1 MDNNIIKGQAIPM
14 NQSNIDTDAIIPKQ
28 YLKSIKKTGFGPF
41 LFDSLRYLE
50 SGDLEST
57 DDRPLNKTFIL
68 NQKPYSMGNIIV
80 ANDNFG
86 CGSSREHAVWAL
98 KDYGIKA
105 IISTSFADIFY
116 RNSFKN
122 SLLLINVNKK
132 ELNSLLSKIDTHKK
146 YELTID
152 VLNQTITAPDSLAI
166 NFNINKSDKERI
178 IFGYDDIALT
188 LKNKMKISEYEK
200 KMIQKKPW
208 LFKNE
213 KK

>member
-1 MDNNIIKGQAIPM
+1 MDNNIIKGQAIPI

-28 YLKSIKKTGFGPF
+28 YLKSIRKTGFGPF

-50 SGDLEST
+50 PGNLEST
-57 DDRPLNKTFIL
+57 GDRPLNKTFIL
-68 NQKPYSMGNIIV
+68 NQKPYSTGNIII

-132 ELNSLLSKIDTHKK
+132 ELNGLFAEIDAHKK

-152 VLNQTITAPDSLAI
+152 VLNQTITAPDNLAI
-166 NFNINKSDKERI
+166 NFSINKSDKERI

-188 LKNKMKISEYEK
+188 LKNKTKISEYEK

-213 KK
+213 KN

>member
-1 MDNNIIKGQAIPM
+1 MDNNIIKGQAIPI

-57 DDRPLNKTFIL
+57 GDRPLNKTFIL
-68 NQKPYSMGNIIV
+68 NQKPYSTGNIIV

-116 RNSFKN
+116 RNSFRN

-132 ELNSLLSKIDTHKK
+132 ELNSLFSKIDIHKK

-152 VLNQTITAPDSLAI
+152 VLNQTITAPDSLVI
-166 NFNINKSDKERI
+166 NFSINKSDKERI

>member
-1 MDNNIIKGQAIPM
+1 MDNNIIKGQAIPI

-57 DDRPLNKTFIL
+57 GDRPLNKTFIL
-68 NQKPYSMGNIIV
+68 NQKPYSTGNIII

-116 RNSFKN
+116 RNSFRN

-132 ELNSLLSKIDTHKK
+132 ELNSLFSKIDTHKK

-152 VLNQTITAPDSLAI
+152 VLNQTITAPDSLVI
-166 NFNINKSDKERI
+166 NFSINKSDKERI